1 MELNIPVVS
10 AYVQYIYCTMKQPS
24 RPPTATTPFF
34 PVWRAR
40 LGPLKAKVQDLR
52 RQPLPYLQGLFGS
65 WIPAPA
71 LAPATDGPNSRDR
84 IFNLHLTFWA
94 FLSQVL
100 NPATAC
106 REAVRQVLAL
116 FCLQALDPMDEQTSA
131 YCQARLRLPLDR
143 LQQILGKI
151 AQHARQR
158 CPKTSLWLG
167 REVKVV
173 DGSSVTLPDTPANQ
187 KVFPQPPSQKPGCGF
202 PILRFV
208 GLFSL
213 TTGCVLATVT
223 GSYYDAELTLFRKLW
238 HFLKPR
244 DILVADRLFSD
255 YGTLACLGGKG
266 VDVVVR
272 MNQFR
277 PKDFRQG
284 RYLGPQDRLVT
295 WRKPPRRPRTI
306 GAVLWLTLP
315 AELTLRMFRVRCSAK
330 GFRTRHLIVVT
341 TLLDPEKYPAAEV
354 AKLYLQRWSVELFFR
369 DLKTL
374 LQMEHLRCKSPMMVQ
389 KEFLM
394 HLIGYNLIRA
404 VMVETVRKH
413 AVPLERLS
421 FKGSLDSVRQFSLA
435 LAKARKKKQLADLVR
450 ELLRVLATDLVPHR
464 PNRKE
469 PRALKRRPKPFPR
482 LTQPR
487 HQFKEIPHRSKYRKN
502 KTQPK

>member
-1 MELNIPVVS
+1 
-10 AYVQYIYCTMKQPS
+10 MKQSP
-24 RPPTATTPFF
+24 RKPTATTPFF

-40 LGPLKAKVQDLR
+40 LGPLKAKVQHFHG
-52 RQPLPYLQGLFGS
+52 QPLPCLQGLFGS
-65 WIPAPA
+65 WIPATA
-71 LAPATDGPNSRDR
+71 LAQATHGPNSRDR
-84 IFNLHLTFWA
+84 IFNLELTFWA
-94 FLSQVL
+94 FLSQIL
-100 NPATAC
+100 NPGAVC

-116 FCLQALDPMDEQTSA
+116 FCLQSMDPTDEQTSA
-131 YCQARLRLPLDR
+131 YCQARLRLPWDR
-143 LQQILGKI
+143 LQQILGQI
-151 AQHARQR
+151 SQHARQR
-158 CPKTSLWLG
+158 CPKTSLWFG

-173 DGSSVTLPDTPANQ
+173 DGSSVSLPDTLANQ
-187 KVFPQPPSQKPGCGF
+187 KVFPQPKSQKPGCGF

-213 TTGCVLATVT
+213 TTGCLLATVT
-223 GSYYDAELTLFRKLW
+223 GSYYDAELALFRKLW

-255 YGTLACLGGKG
+255 YGTLACLWGKG

-284 RYLGPQDRLVT
+284 LCLGPQDRLVT
-295 WRKPPRRPRTI
+295 WRKPRRCPRTI
-306 GAVLWLTLP
+306 GPVLWLTLP
-315 AELTLRMFRVRCSAK
+315 AELTLRMFRVTCSAK
-330 GFRTRHLIVVT
+330 GFRTRHLIIVT

-374 LQMEHLRCKSPMMVQ
+374 LQMEQLRCKSPAMVQ

-435 LAKARKKKQLADLVR
+435 LAKARTKKQAADLVR
-450 ELLRVLATDLVPHR
+450 ELLRVLASDLVPHR

-482 LTQPR
+482 LTKPR

-502 KTQPK
+502 KTQSK